1 MSYPDVQVKK
11 SKKRMKNPFYF
22 FMMEKKEEWKAE
34 GRFYNM
40 KELAEEC
47 RPHWDLLQT
56 NPKMAELYKR
66 KAEEARGGEEKL
78 DCLGRPLKALQLEA
92 ERKEQQWADLE
103 AEVREAVKDIS
114 RVDLKKKTF
123 FVAHFNYLCE
133 ARGGFPPCEVGIV
146 KFSLEEGV
154 EKAWQEVSLVQLFMF
169 YLRIE
174 VKFPHFLICNS
185 SLPWTLCLW
194 DTSSRA

>member
-1 MSYPDVQVKK
+1 MLQFRSYPNVQVKK

-56 NPKMAELYKR
+56 NPKMVEPYKR

-92 ERKEQQWADLE
+92 ERKEKQWTNLE
-103 AEVREAVKDIS
+103 TEVREMVKTVS
-114 RVDLKKKTF
+114 PEELKKKSF
-123 FVAHFNYLCE
+123 FAAHFNYLCE
-133 ARGGFPPCEVGIV
+133 ARGRFPPCEVGIV
-146 KFSLEEGV
+146 KFSLEDGV
-154 EKAWQEVSLVQLFMF
+154 QESWQEGSTAR
-169 YLRIE
+169 Y
-174 VKFPHFLICNS
+174 
-185 SLPWTLCLW
+185 
-194 DTSSRA
+194 